1 MHPFTFHVI
10 ILELFFE
17 LLFVILDPELQEQI
31 QLEVEKRHIE
41 SAVILG
47 APTRVEI
54 LTDFIKLGVVDFIA
68 ISHLHGDHFGGLP
81 FFFLESLYQEPRS
94 RPLILTGPPNLKKRV
109 EMLHLAMFGEL
120 AERPMTFPV
129 EYREL
134 PPDQTTRV
142 CGVDLVPFAVP
153 HLEKEICFGCQA
165 KLGDKALL
173 YSGDCGWNEDL
184 VRYSQG
190 TDLFICECC
199 YFGSQTPFHLSY
211 PELRQERERLDCKR
225 LLLSHLGREVL
236 ARQEEVALNAPTTAM
251 WSKSSV

>member
-1 MHPFTFHVI
+1 MRITVLGSGDAFNSGGRRHSGYFVETGETGF
-10 ILELFFE
+10 
-17 LLFVILDPELQEQI
+17 LLDCGTTTLMALKALSIPAGRI
-31 QLEVEKRHIE
+31 
-41 SAVILG
+41 
-47 APTRVEI
+47 
-54 LTDFIKLGVVDFIA
+54 DFIA

-94 RPLILTGPPNLKKRV
+94 RPLIITGPPDIKKRV
-109 EMLHLAMFGEL
+109 EMLYLAMFGEL

-134 PPDQTTRV
+134 PPDQTASV

-153 HLEKEICFGCQA
+153 HLEKEICFGYRV
-165 KLGDKALL
+165 KRGDKALL
-173 YSGDCGWNEDL
+173 YSGDCGWNEGL

-211 PELRQERERLDCKR
+211 PELLQERERLGCKR

-236 ARQEEVALNAPTTAM
+236 ARQEEVSFECAHDGY
-251 WSKSSV
+251 VVEV

>member
-1 MHPFTFHVI
+1 MRITVLGSGDAFNSGGRRHSGYFVETGETGF
-10 ILELFFE
+10 
-17 LLFVILDPELQEQI
+17 LLDCGTTTLMALKALSIPA
-31 QLEVEKRHIE
+31 KRI
-41 SAVILG
+41 
-47 APTRVEI
+47 
-54 LTDFIKLGVVDFIA
+54 DFIA

-94 RPLILTGPPNLKKRV
+94 RPLIITGPPHLKKRV

-134 PPDQTTRV
+134 SPDQTTHV
-142 CGVDLVPFAVP
+142 CGVDLVPFVVP
-153 HLEKEICFGCQA
+153 HLEKEICFGYQA
-165 KLGDKALL
+165 KRADKSLL

-211 PELRQERERLDCKR
+211 PELLQERDRLGCKR

-236 ARQEEVALNAPTTAM
+236 ARQAEVSFECAHDGY
-251 WSKSSV
+251 VVEV